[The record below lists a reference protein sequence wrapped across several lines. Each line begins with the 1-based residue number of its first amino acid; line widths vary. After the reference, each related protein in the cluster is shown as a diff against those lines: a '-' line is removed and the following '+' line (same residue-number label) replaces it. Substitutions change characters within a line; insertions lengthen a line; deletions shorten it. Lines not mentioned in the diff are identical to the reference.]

1 MANEAKTE
9 KAEKRTQVRKLIAV
23 LTLNDAGMPVIA
35 QNDKGQDLIAPE
47 TKAVALLGAITDMK
61 AAGKAAEIVSVVY
74 DPANPVV

>member
-23 LTLNDAGMPVIA
+23 LTLNEAGLPCIA

-61 AAGKAAEIVSVVY
+61 KADKAAEIVSVVY